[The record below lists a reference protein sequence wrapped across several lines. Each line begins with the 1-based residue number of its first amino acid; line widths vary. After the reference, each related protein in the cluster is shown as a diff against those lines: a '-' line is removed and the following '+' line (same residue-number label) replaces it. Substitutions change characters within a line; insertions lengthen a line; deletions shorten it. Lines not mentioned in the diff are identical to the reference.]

1 MMSEEQK
8 RQDDI
13 DTIVIW
19 HGKGYTDSQIV
30 KMWNEVEEEYGGNR
44 MLDEVTV
51 RKVLEEERE
60 RERAKDHRR
69 KGVPQ
74 LQSEDPAL
82 GIYGGG

>member
-60 RERAKDHRR
+60 REWEEFQEWSGQELLLHQHCFR
-69 KGVPQ
+69 
-74 LQSEDPAL
+74 
-82 GIYGGG
+82 